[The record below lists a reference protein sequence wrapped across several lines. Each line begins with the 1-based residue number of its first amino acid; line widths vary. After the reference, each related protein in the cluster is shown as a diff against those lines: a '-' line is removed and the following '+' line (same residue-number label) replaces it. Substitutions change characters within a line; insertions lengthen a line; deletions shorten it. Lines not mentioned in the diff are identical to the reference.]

1 VGTVDAM
8 HLAVVNIFM
17 FLRILMNSIAHIKFV
32 VDTAALK
39 DAASLSMILSSNL
52 ITTKVFS
59 INKML
64 AGILVASKV
73 KVLLLNIKKNSDSVG
88 LIVVIATITVPV
100 AISLTT
106 AVNHF
111 FIFHMKLI
119 AAVSLLVL
127 VVVVI
132 VGMDLVLKMELLQP
146 AVLLFLVL
154 PKENPPMSPML

>member
-1 VGTVDAM
+1 
-8 HLAVVNIFM
+8 
-17 FLRILMNSIAHIKFV
+17 
-32 VDTAALK
+32 
-39 DAASLSMILSSNL
+39 MILSSNL
-52 ITTKVFS
+52 ITTKVSS

-88 LIVVIATITVPV
+88 LIVVIATITLPV